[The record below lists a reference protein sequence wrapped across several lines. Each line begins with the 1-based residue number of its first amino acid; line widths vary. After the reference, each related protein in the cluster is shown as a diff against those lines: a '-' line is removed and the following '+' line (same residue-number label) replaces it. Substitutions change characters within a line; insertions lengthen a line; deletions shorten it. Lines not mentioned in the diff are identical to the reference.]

1 MLRFFFAKKILEN
14 GAKPLLTGTAPC
26 GAARRWVPG
35 VETWQCECK
44 ACPGHMDDTDHWTT
58 TCPVAMCAFEW
69 AQQVLW
75 AAHLQYN
82 GTAAQFW
89 LYGGS
94 KEIQDERVVSTLR
107 GAFYEALPATRAR
120 VEADGPTARIE
131 TMAEM
136 LRARTLVEID
146 RDALYVSDEYQLGYG
161 ESETAAKRP
170 KTRTDVLTAW
180 RGLAI
185 EVEPEGRIVGT
196 LPTIRSIGTRCNTGG
211 VHPSNYDPNNFL
223 SRNCVHAETKRGI
236 LIK

>member
-1 MLRFFFAKKILEN
+1 M
-14 GAKPLLTGTAPC
+14 
-26 GAARRWVPG
+26 
-35 VETWQCECK
+35 
-44 ACPGHMDDTDHWTT
+44 
-58 TCPVAMCAFEW
+58 
-69 AQQVLW
+69 
-75 AAHLQYN
+75 
-82 GTAAQFW
+82 
-89 LYGGS
+89 
-94 KEIQDERVVSTLR
+94 
-107 GAFYEALPATRAR
+107 
-120 VEADGPTARIE
+120 EADGPTARIE

-161 ESETAAKRP
+161 ESESAAKRP

-196 LPTIRSIGTRCNTGG
+196 LPTIRSIGTRCNTRG